1 MILGDEDTLVLNDQS
16 ITSPHNEPQ
25 RSPGFV
31 QKQPPE
37 AFRKKGVLKNFRNL
51 TEKNLCWSLFLLTL
65 QDFRPAILL
74 KRYSNTDVFL

>member
-37 AFRKKGVLKNFRNL
+37 AFRITNSGGEFGNYI
-51 TEKNLCWSLFLLTL
+51 
-65 QDFRPAILL
+65 A
-74 KRYSNTDVFL
+74 VFD